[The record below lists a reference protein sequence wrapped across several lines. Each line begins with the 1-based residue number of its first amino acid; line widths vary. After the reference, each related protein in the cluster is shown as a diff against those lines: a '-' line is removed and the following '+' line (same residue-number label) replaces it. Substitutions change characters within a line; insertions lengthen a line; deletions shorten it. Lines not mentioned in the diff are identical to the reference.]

1 VSATLDG
8 RADPDIPALA
18 VVLDPLTL
26 GPILAELLPPP
37 HRGLPDLEI
46 RILRYHPGKRCVFET
61 AWRGPGGPQSW
72 IGKVYAADRADVYHT
87 MDAMTRAGFGPD
99 AEFSIPE
106 PLAYIPALRCLL
118 QENVA
123 GRPATDLFLSDDE
136 RDRLRMSE
144 RCARWLARFHTL
156 APRSGP
162 VFDLGTYQLSIEKW
176 SRRIAGAGGAFAD
189 KAGHLRAQL
198 QIAAARLDLLE
209 TCPTHG
215 SFTHHQVIAAAGRTV
230 TFDWDDHAVADPG
243 YDVARFMVGLRR
255 LALRCLG
262 SIRALDGAA
271 DAFLR
276 AYLSSGRP
284 ESRATLPFYAA
295 AICLRLAKKDIGHQT
310 PGWAPKAEATLDEG
324 LRVLAEG
331 V

>member
-1 VSATLDG
+1 MSAILDG

-18 VVLDPLTL
+18 VVLDPLAL
-26 GPILAELLPPP
+26 GPILAEFLPPP
-37 HRGLPDLEI
+37 HRGLPDLRI
-46 RILRYHPGKRCVFET
+46 RILRYHPGKRCVFEA
-61 AWRGPGGPQSW
+61 AWRSAEGPQSW
-72 IGKVYAADRADVYHT
+72 IGKVYAADRADVYHA
-87 MDAMTRAGFGPD
+87 MDAIRRAGFGTD

-106 PLAYIPALRCLL
+106 PVAYLPALRCLL

-123 GRPATDLFLSDDE
+123 GRPATELFLSDDE
-136 RDRLRMSE
+136 GERLRMSE
-144 RCARWLARFHTL
+144 RCAQWLARFHTL

-176 SRRIAGAGGAFAD
+176 SRRIAGVGGAFAD
-189 KAGHLRAQL
+189 QAGQLHAQL
-198 QIAAARLDLLE
+198 ELAAARLLPIG
-209 TCPTHG
+209 TCAGHG

-230 TFDWDDHAVADPG
+230 TFDWDDHALADPG
-243 YDVARFMVGLRR
+243 YDVARFLVGLRR

-271 DAFLR
+271 GLFLGT
-276 AYLSSGRP
+276 YLSRGRP
-284 ESRATLPFYAA
+284 QVRANLPFYAA
-295 AICLRLAKKDIGHQT
+295 AICLRLAKKDIGHQA
-310 PGWAPKAEATLDEG
+310 PGWAHKAEATLDEG